1 MFDFNF
7 GDISMNYSWLIDW
20 AFKVLR
26 IAVIVS
32 GGWIVVHYIQKKIQH
47 YLTSIYH
54 DTLRVYILSKL
65 FYYMGMFII
74 IIAVLYELNFNITA
88 LLGAAGVFG
97 VAAGFAAQTSM
108 ANIISGLFLMLERP
122 FQLGD
127 TITVDNKTGSLKEI
141 NLFAIT
147 LQTPDNK
154 SIRIPHEQLL
164 KMPIINV
171 GRFGKRRLDTMI
183 TLDYETNLDVLKKAV
198 ENVIKNN
205 EYTLKDK
212 EPFIRV
218 EDFSNPVLTQSSDP
232 CLYVRIG
239 IWVDKNN
246 YTQLYQT
253 LLPQLKKE
261 FEANNIRLV

>member
-1 MFDFNF
+1 MID
-7 GDISMNYSWLIDW
+7 YSWLAGL
-20 AFKVLR
+20 AFKIVR
-26 IAVIVS
+26 ITLIVV
-32 GGWIVVHYIQKKIQH
+32 GGWIVVHYIQKKVQH
-47 YLTSIYH
+47 YLTALYN

-65 FYYMGMFII
+65 IYYGGMFIL

-127 TITVDNKTGSLKEI
+127 TITVGSNTGSLKEI

-147 LQTPDNK
+147 LKTPDNK

-164 KMPIINV
+164 KMPITNV
-171 GRFGKRRLDTMI
+171 ARFGERRFDTLL
-183 TLDYETNLDVLKKAV
+183 TFAYTTDLDVLKKAV
-198 ENVIKNN
+198 SSVVQQNEHALKN
-205 EYTLKDK
+205 K

-218 EDFSNPVLTQSSDP
+218 EGFSDPRLQSSSAP

-239 IWVDKNN
+239 IWVDKNK
-246 YTQLYQT
+246 YAKLYKS
-253 LLPQLKKE
+253 LLPELKKE
-261 FEANNIRLV
+261 FEVNNIKLV